1 MTERTGLLRAPS
13 TATWWR
19 AQTPGARRTMLAG
32 GSATMVLA
40 VVACLFTGLS
50 PVLPVLLALL
60 LFVSVRPF
68 PGVIYVAI
76 VLSAPLGLWMIG
88 VKDLVGDAFGG
99 RDYALSLSASVIAW
113 CLLAVTLIRRPP
125 SRRQMLIW
133 GAGVVLSGVWV
144 LIGIAHHG
152 VVQTLVGV
160 RLTGLPVILLVVL
173 AGLTR
178 RELYRLVTVTAWLL
192 IANAVAGV
200 VEYVIGPERLLE
212 LGLPDGTAVRY
223 IGTTFRAPGLTE
235 VNAALGLLAGS
246 FLLGYAALWLV
257 QDNRPRNVVW
267 HLGAGA
273 ALISLALSTSR
284 TGALLLAG
292 GLIAA
297 VVLNRGGSPAAR
309 RRGRWIGIVVVVCVV
324 LGLVAVGATGS
335 SSLFERF
342 GVWGRLLRSAAS
354 WYGVG
359 VGGVGAATNS
369 RASNSPQIFVDNY
382 FVSVALQF
390 GIPVLVALMITVGWV
405 LVRLSRRSQRQ
416 PGNVVH
422 LAVLAG
428 LSAACLMIEVWEYA
442 GAMMCLALF
451 VGYAFR
457 SESPAG
463 DPEPPGSATAVPG
476 SATAAPASATT
487 APASE
492 APALDETVRLSVES
506 VADTV
511 VRRQDDLGGPAG
523 QHRSRTVPEAP
534 ALDETVRLSV
544 ESVADTVVLH
554 RDDLGGPAVQHRTE
568 RLR

>member
-1 MTERTGLLRAPS
+1 
-13 TATWWR
+13 
-19 AQTPGARRTMLAG
+19 MLAG

-50 PVLPVLLALL
+50 PVLPVLLAFL
-60 LFVSVRPF
+60 LFLSVRPF
-68 PGVIYVAI
+68 PGVVYLAI

-88 VKDLVGDAFGG
+88 LKRLAGDAFGG
-99 RDYALSLSASVIAW
+99 RDYALSLSTSVVAW

-133 GAGVVLSGVWV
+133 GTGVVLSGVWV

-160 RLTGLPVILLVVL
+160 RLTALPLILLVVL
-173 AGLTR
+173 AGLTH

-200 VEYVIGPERLLE
+200 TEYVIGPRRLIE

-246 FLLGYAALWLV
+246 FLLGYAALWLIH
-257 QDNRPRNVVW
+257 DHRPRNVVW
-267 HLGAGA
+267 HVGAGA

-297 VVLNRGGSPAAR
+297 VVLNRGGGPAAR
-309 RRGRWIGIVVVVCVV
+309 RRGRWIGIGVVVCVV
-324 LGLVAVGATGS
+324 GGLVAVGATGS

-342 GVWGRLLRSAAS
+342 RVWGHLLRSAAP

-390 GIPVLVALMITVGWV
+390 SIPVLVAVVITIGWA

-416 PGNVVH
+416 PSNVVH
-422 LAVLAG
+422 LALLAG
-428 LSAACLMIEVWEYA
+428 LSAACLMIEIWEYA

-451 VGYAFR
+451 VGYALR
-457 SESPAG
+457 IESPAVV
-463 DPEPPGSATAVPG
+463 DPEPPVSATDAST
-476 SATAAPASATT
+476 SATPSPTSATPPPT
-487 APASE
+487 SA
-492 APALDETVRLSVES
+492 APALDETVRLSVK
-506 VADTV
+506 
-511 VRRQDDLGGPAG
+511 
-523 QHRSRTVPEAP
+523 
-534 ALDETVRLSV
+534 
-544 ESVADTVVLH
+544 SVADTVVLR

-568 RLR
+568 RRLR